1 MKIILWSWMM
11 LLTSTAF
18 AINTNISLSGK
29 ITDQK
34 TGETL
39 PGVSVYLPDLK
50 TGAVTNQDGYY
61 SIENL
66 PDNRVL
72 IQVSFIGYQTIV
84 AYVDLSKQRIKDFT
98 IQLSVKEM
106 HDLVVTGM
114 SKATER
120 NRTPVSISSI
130 SHTDLIQ
137 RASTNIIDAI
147 STQAGV
153 SQITTGAGISKP
165 VIRGLGYNRVV
176 VVNDGIRQEG
186 QQWGD
191 EHGIEIDENA
201 VNNVEILKGPASL
214 AFGSDAMA
222 GVVNMMSYPTLPSG
236 KINGSLSA
244 NYQSNN
250 GLYNLSGNVAGN
262 IKGLSWDVRYSN
274 KAAHAYK
281 NKYDG
286 YVFNSGFRENNLG
299 VILGLNKSWGYSHI
313 NLSSYHLMPGIVE
326 GARDSVSGNF
336 VKDIAINDSTSVTQL
351 ANHNDYL
358 SYRPTTPY
366 QQIYHYKAAWNT
378 NYYIKDG
385 SLKLTLGYQQNRRQE
400 FANVLQPD
408 AYGLYFLLHTINYDL
423 RYVLPDVNTWNFTLG
438 LNGMK
443 QISQNKGIEFL
454 VPDYTLFDIG
464 AYVIAKKTINKLDIS
479 GGLRYDIRNEHGKQ
493 LTLDQQGNKTLLD
506 SAGYTRKFLDFNSVF
521 KGASGSLGLAYQC
534 SKKVFVK
541 LNLSRGFRAPN
552 IGELAAN
559 GEHEGTGRYELGDTK
574 LKPENSWELDAA
586 FGVNTEHLT
595 IELDVFDNSI
605 QHFIYQR
612 KLNNVLGGDS
622 LTNGLQTFRFVQG
635 NANLVGGELTIDI
648 HPHPWDWLHI
658 QNAFS
663 YVQAQQNSQ
672 PDSTKYLPQI
682 PAAKWRSELKI
693 EKARLGKYLRN
704 SYFSID
710 MENYF
715 AQNFYFKAY
724 GTETATSG
732 YTLINAGLGTTI
744 HHNKQLRCSIF
755 LNVNNLTDNAYQSH
769 LSRLKYT
776 EGNRSTGRMG
786 VYNMGRSVSLKLI
799 VPIKLKA

>member
-479 GGLRYDIRNEHGKQ
+479 GGLRYDIRN
-493 LTLDQQGNKTLLD
+493 
-506 SAGYTRKFLDFNSVF
+506 
-521 KGASGSLGLAYQC
+521 
-534 SKKVFVK
+534 
-541 LNLSRGFRAPN
+541 
-552 IGELAAN
+552 
-559 GEHEGTGRYELGDTK
+559 
-574 LKPENSWELDAA
+574 
-586 FGVNTEHLT
+586 
-595 IELDVFDNSI
+595 
-605 QHFIYQR
+605 
-612 KLNNVLGGDS
+612 
-622 LTNGLQTFRFVQG
+622 
-635 NANLVGGELTIDI
+635 
-648 HPHPWDWLHI
+648 
-658 QNAFS
+658 
-663 YVQAQQNSQ
+663 
-672 PDSTKYLPQI
+672 
-682 PAAKWRSELKI
+682 
-693 EKARLGKYLRN
+693 
-704 SYFSID
+704 
-710 MENYF
+710 
-715 AQNFYFKAY
+715 
-724 GTETATSG
+724 
-732 YTLINAGLGTTI
+732 
-744 HHNKQLRCSIF
+744 
-755 LNVNNLTDNAYQSH
+755 
-769 LSRLKYT
+769 
-776 EGNRSTGRMG
+776 
-786 VYNMGRSVSLKLI
+786 
-799 VPIKLKA
+799 